1 MTDAHEVEQKM
12 HAEIDDMVSEVRENI
27 DKMGRKR
34 ALSGL
39 SSVIELLMQI
49 NPKSVAM
56 MMTVVIA
63 RLADATRANPQPQ
76 VQVMELDKGFFTT
89 VQESAKEMI
98 DGMCREIT
106 DEMARG
112 TDETTVAMDITAVNM
127 N

>member
-12 HAEIDDMVSEVRENI
+12 HAEIDDMISEVRENI

-63 RLADATRANPQPQ
+63 RLADITRAEPQVQVQVQ

-98 DGMCREIT
+98 DGMC
-106 DEMARG
+106 
-112 TDETTVAMDITAVNM
+112 
-127 N
+127 